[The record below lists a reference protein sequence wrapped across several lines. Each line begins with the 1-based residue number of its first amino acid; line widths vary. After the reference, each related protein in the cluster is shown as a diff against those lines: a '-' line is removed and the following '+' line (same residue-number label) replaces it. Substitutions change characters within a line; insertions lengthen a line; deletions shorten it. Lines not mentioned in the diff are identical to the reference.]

1 MINSSIFKLQSIRLA
16 ALLGL
21 LSLLASYGCSSDQS
35 YQAPPPPAVTVSK
48 PASKDVNIWAEFTGN
63 TQAFESVDIRARVE
77 GFLDS
82 VNFQPSTRVKKGE
95 LLFIIEPKPYQAQVD
110 QALADLAIAKAELQ
124 LADATLIRKENAYK
138 DRAVSEVEVIQ
149 ARAEKTKAEASIKAA
164 EAAVES
170 ARINLSY
177 TSIHSP
183 IPGMVSRN
191 LVDVGNLVGRSE
203 ATLLTSVV
211 NDDPIYCYFNVS
223 ESDLLEFMSRKN
235 ARLDD
240 AQTKKERNQVFLGL
254 ANEEGYPH
262 EGVLDYVD
270 NKVDPQTG
278 TIQARGRF
286 PNPKGRLAAG
296 LFARVRISIGRIK
309 NATLVPE
316 LALGADQGG
325 RYLLVVNAQ
334 NQVEYRR
341 VKLGPLEGTQ
351 RVILEGVKAG
361 ERVIIKGL
369 QRVRAGMTVTPMTPE
384 EEEAQAKAQTAQA
397 EKAKAQKEKP
407 AEKDK

>member
-1 MINSSIFKLQSIRLA
+1 MIKSSIFKLQSIRLA
-16 ALLGL
+16 AVLGM
-21 LSLLASYGCSSDQS
+21 LSLLASYGCSSDEG

-48 PASKDVNIWAEFTGN
+48 PNSKDVNIWAEFTGN

-149 ARAEKTKAEASIKAA
+149 ARAEKTKAQASIKAA
-164 EAAVES
+164 EAAVET

-203 ATLLTSVV
+203 ATLLTTVV
-211 NDDPIYCYFNVS
+211 NDDPVYCYFNVS
-223 ESDLLEFMSRKN
+223 ENDLLEFMSRKN

-254 ANEEGYPH
+254 ANEGGYPH

-270 NKVDPQTG
+270 NKVDIQTG

-286 PNPKGRLAAG
+286 PNPKGQLAAG
-296 LFARVRISIGRIK
+296 LFARVRIAIGRIK
-309 NATLVPE
+309 NAVLVPE

-341 VKLGPLEGTQ
+341 VKLGPLEGTE
-351 RVILEGVKAG
+351 RVILKGVKAD

-369 QRVRAGMTVTPMTPE
+369 QRVRAGMTVAPMTPE

>member
-1 MINSSIFKLQSIRLA
+1 MIKSSIFKLQSIRLA
-16 ALLGL
+16 AVLGL
-21 LSLLASYGCSSDQS
+21 LSLLASYGCSSDQG

-48 PASKDVNIWAEFTGN
+48 PNSKDVNIWAEFTGN

-82 VNFQPSTRVKKGE
+82 VNFQPSSRVKKGE

-164 EAAVES
+164 EAAVET

-262 EGVLDYVD
+262 EGFLDYVD

-309 NATLVPE
+309 NAVLVPE

-334 NQVEYRR
+334 NQVEYRK

>member
-1 MINSSIFKLQSIRLA
+1 MIKSSIFKLRSIRLA
-16 ALLGL
+16 AVLGM
-21 LSLLASYGCSSDQS
+21 LSLLASYGCSSDEG

-48 PASKDVNIWAEFTGN
+48 PNSKDVNIWAEFTGN

-164 EAAVES
+164 EAAVET

-203 ATLLTSVV
+203 ATLLTTVV
-211 NDDPIYCYFNVS
+211 NDDPVYCYFNVS

-270 NKVDPQTG
+270 NKVDIQTG

-286 PNPKGRLAAG
+286 PNPKGQLTAG

-309 NATLVPE
+309 NAVLVPE

-325 RYLLVVNAQ
+325 RYLLVVNTQ

-341 VKLGPLEGTQ
+341 VKLGPLEGTE
-351 RVILEGVKAG
+351 RVILKGVKAD

-369 QRVRAGMTVTPMTPE
+369 QRVRAGMTVAPMTPE